1 MEMSGPITYLLVALL
16 ACFLGTIPFGPINLT
31 VVKTTVD
38 YDKHGGLQVA
48 LAASFVEIVQAL
60 IAIWFGMVISRF
72 LESNVLFK
80 LVVAAAFIVLA
91 LIVFLQKPKPGLS
104 SVREQTGE
112 EKQLLFRRGL
122 LIAALNPQAIPFW
135 IFALAAISQSFM
147 FEYAGINLL
156 AFLLGV
162 FLGKFLALGVFAL
175 ASAYLKTHLEQSSVL
190 VNRMLAAVLLF
201 IGASQLYS
209 ALPLV

>member
-38 YDKHGGLQVA
+38 YDKHRGLQVA
-48 LAASFVEIVQAL
+48 LAASLIEIVQAF

-72 LESNVLFK
+72 LETNVLFK
-80 LVVAAAFIVLA
+80 LLVAATFILLA
-91 LIVFLQKPKPGLS
+91 LVVLFRKPKSELRDA
-104 SVREQTGE
+104 RERTAE
-112 EKQLLFRRGL
+112 EKQSLFRSGL
-122 LIAALNPQAIPFW
+122 MIAALNPQAIPFW
-135 IFALAAISQSFM
+135 IFALAAISQSFV
-147 FEYAGINLL
+147 FEYEGINLL

-162 FLGKFLALGVFAL
+162 FIGKFLSLGGFAV
-175 ASAYLKTHLEQSSVL
+175 ASAYLKTHIEQSGVL

-201 IGASQLYS
+201 IGANQLYS
-209 ALPLV
+209 ALTPM

>member
-1 MEMSGPITYLLVALL
+1 MAMSGPMTYMLVALL

-38 YDKHGGLQVA
+38 FDRRRGLQVA
-48 LAASFVEIVQAL
+48 LAAAFVEIGQAL
-60 IAIWFGMVISRF
+60 VAIWFGMVISRF

-80 LVVAAAFIVLA
+80 LLVATAFIVLA
-91 LIVFLQKPKPGLS
+91 LIVLFRSPALNG
-104 SVREQTGE
+104 VRERAGE
-112 EKQLLFRRGL
+112 EDQSLFRRGL

-135 IFALAAISQSFM
+135 IFALAAISQSFL

-162 FLGKFLALGVFAL
+162 FLGKFLALAGFAL

-190 VNRMLAAVLLF
+190 VNRVLAAVLLF

-209 ALPLV
+209 ALPLG